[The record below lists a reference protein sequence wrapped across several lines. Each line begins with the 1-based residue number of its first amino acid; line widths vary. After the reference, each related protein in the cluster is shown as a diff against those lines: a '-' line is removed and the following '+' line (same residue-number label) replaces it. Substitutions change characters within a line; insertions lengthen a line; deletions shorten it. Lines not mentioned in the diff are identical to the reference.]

1 MKRLRT
7 LVAVAWYEWK
17 LQLRSWSFWVIG
29 LFVAA
34 FLVLRLRPY
43 TPEVAFLP
51 THLATFGEE
60 LSSLLPLLLLFLIP
74 AALDRDRVDRTLDLL
89 WTTPATVEVYI
100 GGKILGV
107 LLSVW
112 TLVTAEI
119 ALHFLV
125 RLPYITSLQALANY
139 GRITFPIVFPTVTY
153 LTCLYIFLTTIFP
166 RPLYFYPLVIA
177 YWFVTLTRFGL
188 PTDVLNFQLFN
199 LFTSDMVGF
208 GPDWPLVLANRA
220 VYILAGLCLAALAL
234 LVYQRRERRSLTDP
248 LQRRAVQG
256 LTVGALL
263 GLIFSLVVFSQAARA
278 ATGSEGGSAVFG
290 SIKSTSALQV
300 RQMDVEARVYPD
312 EGRLQGTVT
321 FDIVR
326 LTADT
331 PLEINFE
338 MSPGLWVQALRLH
351 GDDRQL
357 EWRQLSDRVWRA
369 RLPEEIKQQ
378 GNFSLRVEYAGHFKL
393 PRLAYQTS
401 GLTSSSYLLREDSL
415 GYIGQGIVFL
425 TPAAHW
431 YPVIQ
436 NLADADPTAECR
448 LTITLPP
455 GFTVLT
461 EGAQQSVTATGT
473 TLRWTARQGCPRVTL
488 AAARYTRS
496 TGSSGVSIYTIPEHR
511 QASLET
517 TVMVITLTDELNRL
531 IRGESQALAIAAIP
545 LARYMVYG
553 ESLLLL
559 PENLLSSAL
568 SPYGGERSRAA
579 SPSSDLSTF
588 RWLADEVIRQ
598 WWRAQMDFAELPPP
612 DYTPAPGALPPP
624 QYNLLLEGL
633 TGYYTMLLAD
643 KHFGEG
649 LLSKELALR
658 TELLEKTFP
667 TPESILL
674 YRQERIRPL
683 GLERF
688 PLHTPVNRV
697 VVALAQLRERMGE
710 DQFNRLISTFW
721 ERYRDRAVGM
731 SEFRSVLEAVGG
743 NSLATWFASQ
753 IETPRR

>member
-17 LQLRSWSFWVIG
+17 LQLRGWSFWVIG

-43 TPEVAFLP
+43 TPEAAFLP
-51 THLATFGEE
+51 THLAAFSEG
-60 LSSLLPLLLLFLIP
+60 LSALLPLLLLFLVP
-74 AALDRDRVDRTLDLL
+74 TALDRDRMDRTLDLV
-89 WTTPATVEVYI
+89 WTTSTTIEVYV

-139 GRITFPIVFPTVTY
+139 GRITVPIVFPTVTY

-166 RPLYFYPLVIA
+166 RPLYFYPLVIV
-177 YWFVTLTRFGL
+177 YWFVTLTRFGQ
-188 PTDVLNFQLFN
+188 PTDVLNFQLVGVFV
-199 LFTSDMVGF
+199 SDMVGF
-208 GPDWPLVLANRA
+208 GPDWPLVLGNRA

-234 LVYQRRERRSLTDP
+234 LVYKRRERRSLTDP

-256 LTVGALL
+256 LLVGAFL
-263 GLIFSLVVFSQAARA
+263 GLIVSSVVFYQAARA
-278 ATGSEGGSAVFG
+278 ATGSEIVSAVPG
-290 SIKSTSALQV
+290 STGITNTFQI
-300 RQMDVEARVYPD
+300 RQMEAEVHVHPD
-312 EGRLQGTVT
+312 KGYLQGTAT
-321 FDIVR
+321 FDIAR
-326 LTADT
+326 LAADF
-331 PLEINFE
+331 PLEINFA
-338 MSPGLWVQALRLH
+338 MSPGLWVQAIHLR
-351 GDDRQL
+351 GDNRQL
-357 EWRQLSDRVWRA
+357 EWKRLNDKVWRA

-378 GNFSLRVEYAGHFKL
+378 GTFSLRVEYAGRFQL

-401 GLTSSSYLLREDSL
+401 GLTSSSYLLREDSP

-436 NLADADPTAECR
+436 SLADAGHTMECR

-455 GFTVLT
+455 RFTVLT
-461 EGAQQSVTATGT
+461 EGAQHSVTATGT
-473 TLRWTARQGCPRVTL
+473 TLSWTARQGCPRVTL
-488 AAARYTRS
+488 AAAHYTRS
-496 TGSSGVSIYTIPEHR
+496 TGNSGVSIYTIPEHR

-517 TVMVITLTDELNRL
+517 TAMVITLTDELNRL

-559 PENLLSSAL
+559 PENLLRPAL
-568 SPYGGERSRAA
+568 SPYSGGQRI
-579 SPSSDLSTF
+579 SPTSDLPTF
-588 RWLADEVIRQ
+588 RQLADEVIRQ
-598 WWRAQMDFAELPPP
+598 WWRAQMDFAELPTP
-612 DYTPAPGALPPP
+612 DYTPAPGAPPP
-624 QYNLLLEGL
+624 QQYNLLLEGL
-633 TGYYTMLLAD
+633 TEYYTMLLAD
-643 KHFGEG
+643 RRFGEG
-649 LLSKELALR
+649 LLVKELALR

-667 TPESILL
+667 TLESILL

-697 VVALAQLRERMGE
+697 VVAIAQLRERMGE
-710 DQFNRLISTFW
+710 DQFNHLMPTFW
-721 ERYRDRAVGM
+721 ERYRGRTVGIN
-731 SEFRSVLEAVGG
+731 EFHSVVAEMGG
-743 NSLATWFASQ
+743 DSLATWFASQ